1 MNGYPGKGKI
11 KGGRFSCCLWTTWN
25 EPYGPLAHL
34 FEKPADKG
42 CAFTRGPCRSL
53 KIARTCPKGV
63 VLLFH
68 EQPRVFQCGKVN
80 SCFYENTQLRLNPCQ
95 LELRRFVVLFHLLFF
110 QIHLPLSQHVP
121 WKSSRRFLDGNI
133 FFKRPRIVSRQRFDS
148 ISTISREN
156 LRTPIEFCT
165 SDLPKKVESRF
176 VTVLFM

>member
-110 QIHLPLSQHVP
+110 KYTCHFRSTCHEKVQGDFSMVTFSLRDLESFHDRDSTRYLRSAARTYERLSNFVHP
-121 WKSSRRFLDGNI
+121 TY
-133 FFKRPRIVSRQRFDS
+133 QR
-148 ISTISREN
+148 
-156 LRTPIEFCT
+156 
-165 SDLPKKVESRF
+165 K
-176 VTVLFM
+176 